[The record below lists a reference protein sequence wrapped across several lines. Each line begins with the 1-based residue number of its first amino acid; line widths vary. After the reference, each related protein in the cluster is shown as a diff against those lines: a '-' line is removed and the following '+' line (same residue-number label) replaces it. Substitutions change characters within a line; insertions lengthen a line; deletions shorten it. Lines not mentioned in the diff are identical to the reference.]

1 MSKLTPAPWILY
13 GTAWKKENTALC
25 VEQALHAGFRG
36 IDTANQLKHYDEAR
50 VGQALKDFYRAGAQR
65 EELFLQTKFTSRGG
79 QDDRLPYDEAA
90 PLRQQVL
97 QSFENSLKHL
107 HTDYID
113 SYVVHGPDGY
123 PGLSDEDWEVWG
135 AMEELHASGRAKR
148 IGISNVNELQLAQLV
163 KDAKV
168 KPTVVQ
174 NRCYAS
180 RGWDRPVRELCQEF
194 GMSYQGFSLL
204 TANPFVL
211 DHPEVTA
218 IARRLGATGEQV
230 VFRFAS
236 QVGMTPLTG
245 TTSPEHMKQDLE
257 SAKLHLTPDEVERLE
272 NIVG

>member
-1 MSKLTPAPWILY
+1 MPTLTKAPWILY
-13 GTAWKKENTALC
+13 GTAWKKENTDLC

-50 VGQALKDFYRAGAQR
+50 VGKALKDFYRTGSQR
-65 EELFLQTKFTSRGG
+65 EEIFLQTKFTSRGG
-79 QDDRLPYDEAA
+79 QDERLPYDEKASPA
-90 PLRQQVL
+90 KQVL
-97 QSFENSLKHL
+97 QSFESSLKHL
-107 HTDYID
+107 GTDYLD

-135 AMEELHASGRAKR
+135 AMEEIHASGRAKQ

-168 KPTVVQ
+168 KPSVVQ

-180 RGWDRPVRELCQEF
+180 RGWDRPVRELCKEF
-194 GMSYQGFSLL
+194 GMTYQGFSLL

-211 DHPEVTA
+211 DHPEVEA
-218 IARRLGATGEQV
+218 IAKRLGATGEQV
-230 VFRFAS
+230 VFRFAH

-257 SAKLHLTPDEVERLE
+257 SSKLVLTSDEVERIE
-272 NIVG
+272 NLVG